1 MNKKTIKPIIACLL
15 AVLMLLASMPF
26 ECISAADYFE
36 MPALFYELLE
46 DGTAEI
52 TRCDDALT
60 EITVPESIDGYTVT
74 SIAGDAFYD
83 SAAVSIS
90 LPNTLTHIGAD
101 AFTDSAFYDNES
113 NWENGML
120 YIGEYLIAVSEGAPA
135 DIVIK
140 DGTKLIADSA
150 FPRYAE
156 LDSLTIPASLVDM
169 GTQARPFS
177 FSNGFTVADD
187 NKNYSAV
194 DGSLYNKDRTVLLN
208 YHADQDAEDCVVTI
222 PSTVKKIEDF
232 AFAHSPRTFKEF
244 IIPAA
249 LEEMTSNALYP
260 SEFEKITIDSNN
272 KHFAIHGDG
281 FLYNKELT
289 EAIYHTD
296 MPWTSEAV
304 DYVAPKSLKVISD
317 NAFNSCTNLG
327 SVTLPEG
334 LEYIGKSAF
343 SFSSRLAEINIPST
357 VTYIG
362 EGAFEYT
369 DIYST
374 YFNENRNGVL
384 YIDNCLVA
392 AKNYDDTELTIQD
405 GTRLIANDTLS
416 YSFKFTSI
424 VLPDSLKIIGDGALT
439 GAKITAINFPEGLE
453 YIGDCAFQ
461 YTELADAA
469 LPKSLKYIGD
479 YAFYSANLTSVTI
492 PEGLEYMG
500 ESAFEFC
507 FDLKE
512 LTLLCNSIAKIPDYA
527 FYGCGIEGELVIP
540 DGIKEIGKKAFDC
553 RCDGIVVPKSVEKI
567 GEDAFGFLDYIKGYK
582 GTCAE
587 AYAKENYITFTPL
600 DGNEPSTSPLDKYE
614 IGDANLDGDINIK
627 DATAIQKHVAQLILL
642 EGDALTLADYDE
654 DNVITIKDA
663 TAIQKKVAGLI

>member
-1 MNKKTIKPIIACLL
+1 MKKRTIKSMFLCLL
-15 AVLMLLASMPF
+15 AALILLTSIPF
-26 ECISAADYFE
+26 SSIAAADFE
-36 MPALFYELLE
+36 MPELFYELQE

-52 TRCDDALT
+52 TRCDDELT

-74 SIAGDAFYD
+74 SIASDAFYD

-101 AFTDSAFYDNES
+101 AFSDSAFYDNES

-120 YIGEYLIAVSEGAPA
+120 YVGEYLIAVSEGTPA
-135 DIVIK
+135 DVVIK

-150 FPRYAE
+150 FPRFAE
-156 LDSLTIPASLVDM
+156 LDSLTIPASLEDM

-177 FSNGFTVADD
+177 FSNGFTVADA

-194 DGSLYNKDRTVLLN
+194 DGSLYNKDQTVLLN
-208 YHADQDAEDCVVTI
+208 YYSDPDVEDCIATI

-232 AFAHSPRTFKEF
+232 AFSHSPRTFKEL

-249 LEEMTSNALYP
+249 LEEISSNALYP
-260 SEFEKITIDSNN
+260 SEFEKITIDSDNM
-272 KHFAIHGDG
+272 HFAIHGDG

-296 MPWTSEAV
+296 TPWTSEPV
-304 DYVAPKSLKVISD
+304 DYVAPESLKVISD
-317 NAFNSCTNLG
+317 YAFNSCSNLG

-334 LEYIGKSAF
+334 LEYIGMSAF
-343 SFSSRLAEINIPST
+343 NFASRLAEINIPST

-362 EGAFEYT
+362 EDAFAYT
-369 DIYST
+369 EIFTS

-392 AKNYDDTELTIQD
+392 ARNYDDAELTIQD
-405 GTRLIANDTLS
+405 GTRLIANNTLS
-416 YSFKFTSI
+416 YSFNFTSI
-424 VLPDSLKIIGDGALT
+424 VLPDSLKIIGDSALT
-439 GAKITAINFPEGLE
+439 GSKITAINFPEGLE
-453 YIGDCAFQ
+453 YIGDYAFQ
-461 YTELADAA
+461 YTELTDAV
-469 LPKSLKYIGD
+469 LPESLKYIGD
-479 YAFYSANLTSVTI
+479 FAFYSANLTSVTI
-492 PEGLEYMG
+492 PEGLEYLG

-512 LTLLCNSIAKIPDYA
+512 LTLLCDSLTKIPDCA
-527 FYGCGIEGELVIP
+527 FYACGIEGELVIP
-540 DGIKEIGKKAFDC
+540 DGIKEIGKEAFNC

-567 GEDAFGFLDYIKGYK
+567 GEGAFGFLEYIKGYK

-587 AYAKENYITFTPL
+587 AYAKENYITFIPL
-600 DGNEPSTSPLDKYE
+600 DENEPSTSPLDKYE
-614 IGDANLDGDINIK
+614 TGDANLDGDINIK

-654 DNVITIKDA
+654 DDVITIKDA